1 MRGRAAIPWVLFVVA
16 AGIATFTGWKYEQ
29 ATAADKQ
36 QAQVKA
42 VAARLLV
49 GLSNFDATTIDADV
63 RTLKG
68 LAVGR
73 FASDVNNVF
82 TPARVDQIKK
92 LKVTSS
98 GKIRSVFVQNISGGN
113 AAVFAVVDERTDNSS
128 SAPQTQTV
136 RFDIALIDTKDG
148 WMIENVEV
156 LQSPGASP
164 GLGG

>member
-1 MRGRAAIPWVLFVVA
+1 MRSKAIVPWALFVVA
-16 AGIATFTGWKYEQ
+16 AGLATFTGWKYER

-42 VAARLLV
+42 VTARLLV
-49 GLSNFDATTIDADV
+49 GLSNFDGTTIDADV
-63 RTLKG
+63 GMLKG

-73 FASDVNNVF
+73 FATDVKNVF
-82 TPARVDQIKK
+82 TPDRVDQIKK

-113 AAVFAVVDERTDNSS
+113 ASVFAVVDETTDNSTS
-128 SAPQTQTV
+128 DPKTETV

-148 WMIENVEV
+148 WKIENVEI

>member
-1 MRGRAAIPWVLFVVA
+1 MRTRAVIPWVLVVVA
-16 AGIATFTGWKYEQ
+16 VGIATFTGWKYQQ

-36 QAQVKA
+36 QDQVKA

-49 GLSNFDATTIDADV
+49 GLSNFDPTTIDSDV

-73 FASDVNNVF
+73 FASDVSNVF

-113 AAVFAVVDERTDNSS
+113 ASAFAVVDETTDNSA
-128 SAPQTQTV
+128 SAPKTETV
-136 RFDIALIDTKDG
+136 RFDIALINTKDG
-148 WMIENVEV
+148 WKIENVEI
-156 LQSPGASP
+156 LQSPGETP

>member
-1 MRGRAAIPWVLFVVA
+1 MRNRAIPWVLFVVA
-16 AGIATFTGWKYEQ
+16 TGIAAFTGWKYEQ
-29 ATAADKQ
+29 ATASDKQ

-42 VAARLLV
+42 VGARLLV
-49 GLSNFDATTIDADV
+49 AISNFDGVTIDADV

-73 FASDVNNVF
+73 FASDLNGVF
-82 TPARVDQIKK
+82 TPDRIDQIKK

-98 GKIRSVFVQNISGGN
+98 GKIRSVFVQNVSGGN
-113 AAVFAVVDERTDNSS
+113 ASVFAVVDETTDNSA
-128 SAPQTQTV
+128 SAPKTETV
-136 RFDIALIDTKDG
+136 RFDIALIDTKAG
-148 WMIENVEV
+148 WKIENVEI